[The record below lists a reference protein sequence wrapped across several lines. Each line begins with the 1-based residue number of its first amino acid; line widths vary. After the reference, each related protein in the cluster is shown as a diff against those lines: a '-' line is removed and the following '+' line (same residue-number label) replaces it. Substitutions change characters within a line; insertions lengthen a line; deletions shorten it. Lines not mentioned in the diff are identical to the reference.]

1 MRPDSFITLLILL
14 FLFDSGPALF
24 AQESFRDKVMFGGY
38 ISGMG
43 QGIFLEDENKAVSY
57 YDLRVHNRI
66 NLNYFANDNFT
77 FRLGLRN
84 QLIVGEMMNLM
95 PDYGETI
102 GADNG
107 FMDLSF
113 NWWERG
119 NSLMNTQ
126 IDRLYIEFIKGKWEV
141 GLGRQRVNWG
151 RSLVWNPNDIFN
163 AFSYYEVDYPERP
176 GSDALRVSY
185 YYGTASS
192 AELVAKLDSSNT
204 LTIAALTKFNKW
216 GYDFQFMGG
225 YVNETDFVIGAGW
238 EGSIGKIAFRGEAT
252 WYHPKT
258 NFADTTGAF
267 LGSISFDYAINSKWT
282 AQLEFLYNDPDN
294 LIDMSMG
301 TASLYSTPAS
311 SKTLSFS
318 EYNFFGSINYLVSPI
333 LTFNLSGIY
342 YTDYNGFFIMPDV
355 EISVSKNLNAS
366 LMYQYFNFEI
376 VSKRET
382 SGMAFARLKWNF

>member
-1 MRPDSFITLLILL
+1 MRPDRFIALLSLL
-14 FLFDSGPALF
+14 FLFDSGTALF

-43 QGIFLEDENKAVSY
+43 QGIFLEDEKKAVSY

-84 QLIVGEMMNLM
+84 QLIAGEMMDLM
-95 PDYGETI
+95 PDYDKTMS
-102 GADNG
+102 ADNG

-113 NWWERG
+113 NWWESG
-119 NSLMNTQ
+119 SSFMNTQ
-126 IDRLYIEFIKGKWEV
+126 IDRLYLEFVKGKWEV

-192 AELVAKLDSSNT
+192 AELVAKIDSSNI

-225 YVNETDFVIGAGW
+225 YVNETDFVIGTGW
-238 EGSIGKIAFRGEAT
+238 EGSIGNIAFRGEAS

-267 LGSISFDYAINSKWT
+267 LGSISFDYAINSKWS

-294 LIDMSMG
+294 LIDLTLG
-301 TASLYSTPAS
+301 TISLYSAPVT

-318 EYNFFGSINYLVSPI
+318 EYNLFGSINYLVSPI
-333 LTFNLSGIY
+333 LTFNISGIY
-342 YTDYNGFFIMPDV
+342 YTDYNGFFLMPDV
-355 EISVSKNLNAS
+355 EISVSRNLNAS

-376 VSKRET
+376 ENKREAA
-382 SGMAFARLKWNF
+382 GMAFARLKWNF